1 MSMRRN
7 KGFTLAELA
16 IVLVVIGL
24 LIGGVLK
31 GAQMVRQSK
40 MKRQSND
47 LSGLS
52 SAVEL
57 FYDRIGRLAGDLD
70 GDGAFDSNDDV
81 WTDLESEDLGDQDN
95 TSPYGEAYTFGYGA
109 VGGLTGNYV
118 IVAIPPKTALFCD
131 RTLDDGDPTT
141 GFVRS
146 DSDYSGDDKIDV
158 AHFIFSD

>member
-1 MSMRRN
+1 MHAKRR

-24 LIGGVLK
+24 LVGGVLK

-47 LSGLS
+47 LSGLA

-81 WTDLESEDLGDQDN
+81 WTDLEDEDLGDEDH
-95 TSPYGEAYTFGYGA
+95 TSPYGEAYTFAYGA

-118 IVAIPPKTALFCD
+118 VAAIPPKTASFCD
-131 RTLDDGDPTT
+131 RTLDDGDPTS
-141 GFVRS
+141 GIVRS
-146 DSDYSGDDKIDV
+146 DDDYSGSDKIDV